1 MNRLKKI
8 FSLVLL
14 LMVVATGCTAENKPK
29 ETTQEPVQTD
39 KEVSQTEE
47 TSTADKDSDS
57 ESEKD
62 PKNVMDQQEEGIKYV
77 SADALNVRAE
87 AKKDASILDSLK
99 KGTRIKI
106 VNETKDEEGT
116 AWYEVSYVTTEEK
129 KGFIAAEFT
138 VATREELLGED
149 LRNLDFS
156 PFEKIE
162 YENNKKVKVRGVY
175 VTIYAASG
183 AKLDKLLEL
192 ADQTDINAFVI
203 DVKDDFGNMLF
214 HTKAAEQ
221 FAPSANDK
229 APIKDIEAF
238 TKKLKE
244 KNIYLIARI
253 VSFKDPT
260 YANYNS
266 DKVIINKETKAPFVN
281 KDGIIWVSPHD
292 RNLWNYNIEVAK
304 EAAQA
309 GFNEIQ
315 FDYVRF
321 PASNGGKIDAMLDY
335 RNDKNEGKPETIQKY
350 LKTAYETLSKEQVYV
365 AADVYGLVGSVP
377 DDMQLGQY
385 WEAVSNYVDYI
396 CPMMYPSHYG
406 NNTYNI
412 PIPDAD
418 PYGTVFHSAGDAV
431 LRNQNLKTP
440 AIIRPWI
447 QSFTASWVKGSNTT
461 YGPQQIKA
469 QINALKDA
477 GVDEYLL
484 WNASNNYNIR

>member
-1 MNRLKKI
+1 MKI
-8 FSLVLL
+8 GKQMIAL
-14 LMVVATGCTAENKPK
+14 LMIVVVMMAGCSTGQGENTLQGSSEKEV
-29 ETTQEPVQTD
+29 ETTSDSQQE
-39 KEVSQTEE
+39 
-47 TSTADKDSDS
+47 KDESEPSDS
-57 ESEKD
+57 EGAMTKKEA
-62 PKNVMDQQEEGIKYV
+62 NIKYV

-87 AKKDASILDSLK
+87 SNKEAAILDSLK
-99 KGTRIKI
+99 KGTKVKI
-106 VNETKDEEGT
+106 LQENEDADGLL
-116 AWYEVSYVTTEEK
+116 WYQVSYVAMEEK
-129 KGFIAAEFT
+129 TGFIAAEFT
-138 VATREELLGED
+138 VDTREELLGED

-156 PFEKIE
+156 PFPKVE

-175 VTIYAASG
+175 VTIHAASG
-183 AKLDKLLEL
+183 AKLEKLLEL
-192 ADQTDINAFVI
+192 AEQTDINAFVI
-203 DVKDDFGNMLF
+203 DVKDDFGSMLF
-214 HTKAAEQ
+214 QTKAAEKY
-221 FAPSANDK
+221 APSANEK

-260 YANYNS
+260 YATYNS

-281 KDGIIWVSPHD
+281 RDGIIWVSPHD

-304 EAAQA
+304 EAAKA

-321 PASNGGKIDAMLDY
+321 PASNGGKIDSMLDY
-335 RNDKNEGKPETIQKY
+335 RNSKNEGKPETIQNY
-350 LKTAYETLSKEQVYV
+350 LKTAYETLSKEEVYI

-406 NNTYNI
+406 NGTYNI

-418 PYGTVFHSAGDAV
+418 PYGTVFRSAADSV
-431 LRNQNLKTP
+431 LRNQNLETP
-440 AIIRPWI
+440 ATIRPWI

-461 YGPQQIKA
+461 YGPEQIKA
-469 QINALKDA
+469 QVKALNDA

-484 WNASNNYNIR
+484 WNASNNYNVK